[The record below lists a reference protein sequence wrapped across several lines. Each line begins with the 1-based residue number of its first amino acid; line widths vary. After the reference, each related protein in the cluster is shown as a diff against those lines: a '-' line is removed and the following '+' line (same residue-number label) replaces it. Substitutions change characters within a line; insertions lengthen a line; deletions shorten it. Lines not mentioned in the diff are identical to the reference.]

1 MEKSKKN
8 GLLSADVFQNMKDES
23 DADAVGAGVAI
34 QDEIDSKEAN
44 ELDIREETTRAIP
57 SVNAESTEKSRN
69 IIKVENLSSHPKT
82 VEENDGSDPDRHWKL
97 VLKRQ
102 WDILHLLAMT
112 RPGLTLEELA
122 AKFEVSEKTIKR
134 DLKTLEY
141 VFGALRTKNEAHGR
155 KRYCFDKSPFTFGLS
170 LDRDELLAIY
180 VGQELMTP
188 LRGTYFWEG
197 WEQSLKKIK
206 GILREE
212 TVKYAERVAPFFK
225 RFEPLVTPYTEQMK
239 NLIDQTLISM
249 VDSCALRIKYRSIK
263 ARRSKTY
270 DIYPYNFVYWNAS
283 IYLIGYCCR
292 DRKTKIW
299 KVDRLYDAQTL
310 PKRKFARKD
319 FDVEHFLS
327 NAVAP
332 FVGETPVELVTVR
345 FTGYAARIITE
356 EKIRPIEE
364 LVKEPSGAVVAKIRT
379 ETGKSLTRWILGFGR
394 YAEILA
400 PDSLRQKFLSELEA
414 VQELYRREIDNP
426 IEYYEQYERELVEN
440 RRQNRVLKRLIELP
454 VESELNEKKP
464 SKRGRPRKNP
474 PPQP

>member
-1 MEKSKKN
+1 MEKSKKKE
-8 GLLSADVFQNMKDES
+8 LLNADVFRNTNGAS
-23 DADAVGAGVAI
+23 DSNVVDSDVALQYENDA
-34 QDEIDSKEAN
+34 KEVNASDN
-44 ELDIREETTRAIP
+44 CEGSTRVKT
-57 SVNAESTEKSRN
+57 SVSAESTEESKN
-69 IIKVENLSSHPKT
+69 IIKAESLSSSPKKN
-82 VEENDGSDPDRHWKL
+82 EDDDGSDPDRHWKI

-102 WDILHLLAMT
+102 WDLLHLLAMT

-141 VFGALRTKNEAHGR
+141 VFGRLRTKNEAHGR

-292 DRKTKIW
+292 DRKIKIW

-310 PKRKFARKD
+310 PKRKFSRKD
-319 FDVEHFLS
+319 FDVEQFLS

-394 YAEILA
+394 YADILA

-426 IEYYEQYERELVEN
+426 VEYYAQYERELVEN

-454 VESELNEKKP
+454 VESESDEKKQ

-474 PPQP
+474 RL

>member
-1 MEKSKKN
+1 MEKSKKKE
-8 GLLSADVFQNMKDES
+8 LLNADVFRNTNGAS
-23 DADAVGAGVAI
+23 DSNVVDSDVALQYENDA
-34 QDEIDSKEAN
+34 KEVNASDN
-44 ELDIREETTRAIP
+44 CEGSTRVKT
-57 SVNAESTEKSRN
+57 SVSAESTEESKN
-69 IIKVENLSSHPKT
+69 IIKAESLSSSPKKN
-82 VEENDGSDPDRHWKL
+82 EDDDGSDPDRHWKI

-102 WDILHLLAMT
+102 WDLLHLLAMT

-141 VFGALRTKNEAHGR
+141 VFGRLRTKNEAHGR

-270 DIYPYNFVYWNAS
+270 DIYPYNF
-283 IYLIGYCCR
+283 
-292 DRKTKIW
+292 
-299 KVDRLYDAQTL
+299 
-310 PKRKFARKD
+310 
-319 FDVEHFLS
+319 
-327 NAVAP
+327 P
-332 FVGETPVELVTVR
+332 F
-345 FTGYAARIITE
+345 F
-356 EKIRPIEE
+356 
-364 LVKEPSGAVVAKIRT
+364 
-379 ETGKSLTRWILGFGR
+379 
-394 YAEILA
+394 
-400 PDSLRQKFLSELEA
+400 QK
-414 VQELYRREIDNP
+414 
-426 IEYYEQYERELVEN
+426 EQYL
-440 RRQNRVLKRLIELP
+440 
-454 VESELNEKKP
+454 
-464 SKRGRPRKNP
+464 
-474 PPQP
+474 

>member
-1 MEKSKKN
+1 MEKSKSK
-8 GLLSADVFQNMKDES
+8 GASR
-23 DADAVGAGVAI
+23 ADAL
-34 QDEIDSKEAN
+34 QDENKSLNTNATDAAATERNENDSDKTDKSNLFRKRERSSKLRSAAKSTRKSENTVRAKRLKTVKEA
-44 ELDIREETTRAIP
+44 
-57 SVNAESTEKSRN
+57 
-69 IIKVENLSSHPKT
+69 
-82 VEENDGSDPDRHWKL
+82 DGADPDRQWKL

-141 VFGALRTKNEAHGR
+141 VFGALKSRNEAHGR

-188 LRGTYFWEG
+188 LRGTYFWDG
-197 WEQSLKKIK
+197 WVQGLKKIK

-225 RFEPLVTPYTEQMK
+225 RFEPLDSQYSEQMR

-263 ARRSKTY
+263 ACRSKTY

-292 DRKTKIW
+292 DRKIKIW
-299 KVDRLYDAQTL
+299 KVDRLYDAQSL
-310 PKRKFARKD
+310 PKRKFSRKD
-319 FDVEHFLS
+319 FDVEQFLS

-332 FVGETPVELVTVR
+332 FVGETSVELVTVR
-345 FTGYAARIITE
+345 FTGYAARIVTE
-356 EKIRPIEE
+356 EKLRPIEE

-379 ETGKSLTRWILGFGR
+379 ETGKSFTRWILGFGR
-394 YAEILA
+394 HAEILA
-400 PDSLRQKFLSELEA
+400 PSSLRQQFFSELDS
-414 VQELYRREIDNP
+414 VQELYRREVDDP
-426 IEYYEQYERELVEN
+426 VEFYAQYERKLVED

-454 VESELNEKKP
+454 VESEPSEKKP
-464 SKRGRPRKNP
+464 QKQGRPRKKP
-474 PPQP
+474 RS